1 MTGSGNASRLLFGYI
16 QFYYVYSIIRRSMEQ
31 KFNLSG
37 WILFVGCAGFFI
49 ISAIKASD
57 IWYLIGSIIFL
68 GGCVVFI
75 IPLIRR
81 R

>member
-1 MTGSGNASRLLFGYI
+1 
-16 QFYYVYSIIRRSMEQ
+16 ME
-31 KFNLSG
+31 KKYNLAG
-37 WILFVGCAGFFI
+37 WIFFVVCAGFFI

-57 IWYLIGSIIFL
+57 IWYLTGSIIFL
-68 GGCVVFI
+68 AGCVVFI